1 MRHLIPYF
9 LLLILPL
16 PVAAQLRIGYLSYQ
30 NIMQRMP
37 EYAQAQEDL
46 SRLKEQYDQEAARGE
61 EEFQAKFTEFLQ
73 GQKDFPQN
81 ILLKRQAELQT
92 LMENG
97 ISFRQEA
104 ERLLSEA
111 EAQLL
116 SDITDKLNATVQDVG
131 ASLGYALI
139 LNIDGNALP
148 FVSPTSGEDVT
159 YPVLQ
164 RLGLAGPVASEVND
178 TEETD
183 FEAAGSG
190 AAETGAVDAE
200 EAESRLSPSSVEA
213 SSSVEESPVQELPS
227 EAE

>member
-1 MRHLIPYF
+1 MRRLIPYF
-9 LLLILPL
+9 LLLLPL
-16 PVAAQLRIGYLSYQ
+16 PVAAQLRVGYLSYQ
-30 NIMQRMP
+30 SVMQRMP

-81 ILLKRQAELQT
+81 ILLKRQAELQA

-104 ERLLSEA
+104 QRLLSEA

-116 SDITDKLNATVQDVG
+116 SEITDKLNTAVQDVG

-139 LNIDGNALP
+139 LNTDGNALP
-148 FVSPTSGEDVT
+148 FVSPAAGEDVT

-164 RLGLAGPVASEVND
+164 RLGLADPVAPEVNID
-178 TEETD
+178 GETAGV
-183 FEAAGSG
+183 AAGAGGSES
-190 AAETGAVDAE
+190 ETE
-200 EAESRLSPSSVEA
+200 
-213 SSSVEESPVQELPS
+213 SSSVEPSSPAGESPVQELPS
-227 EAE
+227 EAD